1 MSVTVYGKKRC
12 HACSATVTKLDEKGI
27 AHTYVDASLDA
38 EAYEYITSLGYLQV
52 PVVVAGDD
60 HWSGYNPD
68 KIEGLAEVKK
78 AA

>member
-27 AHTYVDASLDA
+27 EHQYIDASQDA
-38 EAYEYITSLGYLQV
+38 EAYAYITSLGYLQV

-68 KIEGLAEVKK
+68 RIEGLVQGQQ